1 MKKLFTILAL
11 VVAAIALTI
20 SCQKDP
26 IGKTATVDLAGQWQ
40 IVYNCV
46 DANGDFV
53 DVWDDPS
60 MAITFNT
67 AANDADSIW
76 FSDLGGL
83 FSIQVKIPCNLADLT
98 FGSDVAGVNIDETGA
113 DLAAGYIGVGTT
125 IKNGKILKG
134 AATTPSGMPAD
145 SIYCEI
151 FIENDLYA
159 ATYGYDHYTAA
170 GFRYTGFAADEP

>member
-1 MKKLFTILAL
+1 MKKVTIILAL
-11 VVAAIALTI
+11 LALAVF

-26 IGKTATVDLAGQWQ
+26 VGKTATVDLAGQWQ

-46 DANGDFV
+46 DANGDFI

-60 MAITFNT
+60 MALTFNT

-98 FGSDVAGVNIDETGA
+98 FGSDVAGVNIDETGTA
-113 DLAAGYIGVGTT
+113 FKNGYIGLGTT

-151 FIENDLYA
+151 FIENDAYA
-159 ATYGYDHYTAA
+159 AAYGYDHYTAE

>member
-1 MKKLFTILAL
+1 MKKVTIILAL
-11 VVAAIALTI
+11 LALAVF

-26 IGKTATVDLAGQWQ
+26 VGKTATVDLAGQWQ

-60 MAITFNT
+60 MALTFNT
-67 AANDADSIW
+67 AANDKDSIW
-76 FSDLGGL
+76 FSDLGNLLG
-83 FSIQVKIPCNLADLT
+83 IQVKIPCNLADLT
-98 FGSDVAGVNIDETGA
+98 FGSDDQFENINTDGALGDGDIDAGTI
-113 DLAAGYIGVGTT
+113 

-145 SIYCEI
+145 SIYFEI
-151 FIENDLYA
+151 FIENDGYA
-159 ATYGYDHYTAA
+159 AGYGYDHYTAA